1 MIFYIFILLINNSFL
16 PSFVCLFKYFSENSI
31 RHFSSNQTK
40 MILGMLCCL
49 ACLIL
54 KQLYILSNQ
63 NDKITWPNVQI
74 VNSILPQMDVIQ
86 KQ

>member
-1 MIFYIFILLINNSFL
+1 
-16 PSFVCLFKYFSENSI
+16 
-31 RHFSSNQTK
+31 
-40 MILGMLCCL
+40 
-49 ACLIL
+49 L

-63 NDKITWPNVQI
+63 NDKIIWPNVQI